1 MEEERINSLEE
12 LSEMLSYTFSD
23 ITLLDIS
30 LTHSSYA
37 NENPDLAWEDNE
49 RLEFLGDAV
58 LQLCMSD
65 ILMKRFPDYT
75 EGQLSKVRA
84 AMVNE
89 QPLAGL
95 AREYRV
101 GGFMLLGRGEEN
113 SGGRDKD
120 SILGDAVEAI
130 IGAIYLDGGYES
142 ALRFIETAFQSL
154 VDEWVES
161 PIYLDYK
168 SLLQE
173 TSQGRFR
180 LVPQYRIIGASGPD
194 HDKTFDIEASIGD
207 LISTTGTG
215 KNKKEAEQDAARKA
229 LQKLES
235 I

>member
-1 MEEERINSLEE
+1 MDEERVENLES
-12 LSEMLSYTFSD
+12 LSEILSYTFSD

-37 NENPDLAWEDNE
+37 NENPDLGWQDNE

-65 ILMKRFPDYT
+65 ILIKRFPDYA

-95 AREYRV
+95 AREHRI
-101 GGFMLLGRGEEN
+101 GDFMLLGRGEEN
-113 SGGRDKD
+113 SGGRNKD

-142 ALRFIETAFQSL
+142 ALRFIETSFQSL
-154 VDEWVES
+154 VDEWIES

-173 TSQGRFR
+173 ASQGRFK
-180 LVPQYRIIGASGPD
+180 LVPQYQITGAFGPD
-194 HDKTFDIEASIGD
+194 HDKTFEIEASIGD
-207 LISTTGTG
+207 IVSTTGTG
-215 KNKKEAEQDAARKA
+215 KNKKEAEQDAAQKA
-229 LQKLES
+229 LQKLEA